1 MYKIRVNKMSALEKI
16 SSIIADELNVF
27 KKAYIKSLDSENPL
41 LQEIVAHVTKSSG
54 KMMRPILVLLSAK
67 ISGGITEK
75 TIKSAVALE
84 LLHVASLIHDDVV
97 DNSTERRG
105 LTSVMAEF
113 KNKAAVLGGDFF
125 LSTALCEAVST
136 QTVEV
141 VGTIATLGR
150 TLIDGELLQLS
161 ESRNHTFKEENYYSI
176 IKSKT
181 AALFS
186 ASARLGAL
194 SVEHV
199 DEENLQRLT
208 RLGEN
213 IGICFQIKDDI
224 FDFEPNNNTGKP
236 FGNDIQEG
244 KITLPLLYVYNN
256 STEEEKQYISECI
269 LENNVD
275 AIVRL
280 VNEKGGIDYAT
291 AELNKYYT
299 EAINLLNQFPDS
311 EVKDALALYIEYLL
325 NRNK

>member
-1 MYKIRVNKMSALEKI
+1 MTTLEKI
-16 SSIIADELNVF
+16 SSAIAEELNNF
-27 KKAYIKSLDSENPL
+27 KKAYIQSLQSENPL

-67 ISGGITEK
+67 LSGGITEK

-105 LTSVMAEF
+105 LPSVMAEF

-136 QTVEV
+136 QTVDV

-150 TLIDGELLQLS
+150 TLIDGELFQLS
-161 ESRNHTFKEENYYSI
+161 ESRNHSFKEENYFAI
-176 IKSKT
+176 IKKKT

-186 ASARLGAL
+186 ASSRLGAL
-194 SVEHV
+194 SVENANA
-199 DEENLQRLT
+199 ENIERLT

-244 KITLPLLYVYNN
+244 KVTLPLLYVYNHA
-256 STEEEKQYISECI
+256 SEEEKKYISECI
-269 LENNVD
+269 DEKNVEELVKIVAEN
-275 AIVRL
+275 
-280 VNEKGGIDYAT
+280 GGIEYANML
-291 AELNKYYT
+291 LNRYYT
-299 EAINLLNQFPDS
+299 KAQKILEDFPTS
-311 EVKDALALYIEYLL
+311 PIKESLELYIEYLL
-325 NRNK
+325 SRRK

>member
-1 MYKIRVNKMSALEKI
+1 MTTLEKI
-16 SSIIADELNVF
+16 SSAIAEELNNF
-27 KKAYIKSLDSENPL
+27 KKAYIQSLQSENPL

-67 ISGGITEK
+67 LSGGITEK

-97 DNSTERRG
+97 DNSAERRG
-105 LTSVMAEF
+105 LPSVMAEF

-136 QTVEV
+136 QTVDV

-161 ESRNHTFKEENYYSI
+161 ESRNHSFKEENYFAI
-176 IKSKT
+176 IKKKT

-186 ASARLGAL
+186 ASSRLGAL
-194 SVEHV
+194 SVENANA
-199 DEENLQRLT
+199 ENIERLT

-244 KITLPLLYVYNN
+244 KVTLPLLYVYNHA
-256 STEEEKQYISECI
+256 SEEEKKYISECI
-269 LENNVD
+269 DEKNVEELVKIVAEN
-275 AIVRL
+275 
-280 VNEKGGIDYAT
+280 GGIEYANML
-291 AELNKYYT
+291 LNRYYT
-299 EAINLLNQFPDS
+299 KAQKILEDFPAS
-311 EVKDALALYIEYLL
+311 PIKESLELYIEYLL
-325 NRNK
+325 SRRK

>member
-1 MYKIRVNKMSALEKI
+1 MSALEKI
-16 SSIIADELNVF
+16 SSVITDELNNF
-27 KKAYIKSLDSENPL
+27 KKAYVKSLQSENPL

-75 TIKSAVALE
+75 SIKSAVALE

-136 QTVEV
+136 NTVDV
-141 VGTIATLGR
+141 VGTIASLGR

-161 ESRNHTFKEENYYSI
+161 ESRNHSFKVENYYSI

-194 SVEHV
+194 SA
-199 DEENLQRLT
+199 ENTDPENIERLT
-208 RLGEN
+208 RLGES

-224 FDFEPNNNTGKP
+224 FDFEPNNQTGKP

-256 STEEEKQYISECI
+256 STDEEKKNIEECI
-269 LENNVD
+269 LSNNV
-275 AIVRL
+275 AELVRL

-291 AELNKYYT
+291 AELNKYYN
-299 EAINLLNQFPDS
+299 EAINILNQFPAS
-311 EVKDALALYIEYLL
+311 EVKDALSLYIEYLL
-325 NRNK
+325 SRNK

>member
-1 MYKIRVNKMSALEKI
+1 MSALEKI
-16 SSIIADELNVF
+16 SSVIAEELNNF
-27 KKAYIKSLDSENPL
+27 KKVYVKSLHSENPL

-97 DNSTERRG
+97 DNSAERRG
-105 LTSVMAEF
+105 LSSVMAEF

-136 QTVEV
+136 QTVDV
-141 VGTIATLGR
+141 VGTIAALGR

-161 ESRNHTFKEENYYSI
+161 ESRNHSFQEENYYKI

-186 ASARLGAL
+186 ASAKLGAL
-194 SVEHV
+194 STSEIS
-199 DEENLQRLT
+199 EEKIEKLT
-208 RLGEN
+208 KLGEY

-256 STEEEKQYISECI
+256 STEDEKKNIEECI
-269 LENNVD
+269 LSNNVEE
-275 AIVRL
+275 IVRL
-280 VNEKGGIDYAT
+280 VNEKGGIDYANT
-291 AELNKYYT
+291 QLNKYYT
-299 EAINLLNQFPDS
+299 EAINILSEFPAS
-311 EVKDALALYIEYLL
+311 EVKDALSLYIEYLL
-325 NRNK
+325 SRNK

>member
-1 MYKIRVNKMSALEKI
+1 MTTLEKI
-16 SSIIADELNVF
+16 SSAIADELNNF
-27 KKAYIKSLDSENPL
+27 KKAYIQSLQSENPL

-67 ISGGITEK
+67 LSGGITEK

-97 DNSTERRG
+97 DNSAERRG
-105 LTSVMAEF
+105 LPSVMAEF

-136 QTVEV
+136 QTVDV

-161 ESRNHTFKEENYYSI
+161 ESRNHSFKEENYFAI
-176 IKSKT
+176 IKKKT

-186 ASARLGAL
+186 ASSRLGAL
-194 SVEHV
+194 SVENANA
-199 DEENLQRLT
+199 ENIERLT

-244 KITLPLLYVYNN
+244 KVTLPLLYVYNN
-256 STEEEKQYISECI
+256 STEAEKKNIEECI
-269 LENNVD
+269 LSNNV
-275 AIVRL
+275 AELVRL

-291 AELNKYYT
+291 GELNKYYY
-299 EAINLLNQFPDS
+299 EAQKILEDFPAS
-311 EVKDALALYIEYLL
+311 EAKEALELYIEYLL
-325 NRNK
+325 SRKK

>member
-1 MYKIRVNKMSALEKI
+1 MTTLEKI
-16 SSIIADELNVF
+16 SSAIADELNNF
-27 KKAYIKSLDSENPL
+27 KKAYIQSLQSENPL

-67 ISGGITEK
+67 LSGGITEK

-97 DNSTERRG
+97 DNSAERRG
-105 LTSVMAEF
+105 LPSVMAEF

-125 LSTALCEAVST
+125 LSSALCEAIST
-136 QTVEV
+136 QTVDV

-161 ESRNHTFKEENYYSI
+161 ESRNHSFKEENYFAI
-176 IKSKT
+176 IKKKT

-186 ASARLGAL
+186 ASSRLGAL
-194 SVEHV
+194 SVENANA
-199 DEENLQRLT
+199 ENIERLT

-224 FDFEPNNNTGKP
+224 FDFQPDNKTGKP

-244 KITLPLLYVYNN
+244 KVTLPLLYVYNHA
-256 STEEEKQYISECI
+256 SEEEKKYISECI
-269 LENNVD
+269 DEKNVEELVKIVAEN
-275 AIVRL
+275 
-280 VNEKGGIDYAT
+280 GGIEYANML
-291 AELNKYYT
+291 LNSYYT
-299 EAINLLNQFPDS
+299 KAQKILEDFPVSETKEAL
-311 EVKDALALYIEYLL
+311 ELYIEYLL

>member
-1 MYKIRVNKMSALEKI
+1 MTTLEKI
-16 SSIIADELNVF
+16 SSIVAEDLNNF
-27 KKAYIKSLDSENPL
+27 KKEYHTSLQSSNPL
-41 LQEIVAHVTKSSG
+41 LQEIVAHVIQSSG
-54 KMMRPILVLLSAK
+54 KMMRPILVLLCAK
-67 ISGGITEK
+67 LSGGITEK
-75 TIKSAVALE
+75 TLKSAVALE

-97 DNSTERRG
+97 DNSAERRG
-105 LTSVMAEF
+105 LPSVMAEF

-136 QTVEV
+136 QTVDV
-141 VGTIATLGR
+141 VSIIASLGR

-161 ESRNHTFKEENYYSI
+161 ESRNHSFKEENYFAI

-186 ASARLGAL
+186 ASSQLGAL
-194 SVEHV
+194 SVENP
-199 DEENLQRLT
+199 DAENIARLT

-224 FDFEPNNNTGKP
+224 FDFQPDNKTGKP

-244 KITLPLLYVYNN
+244 KVTLPLLYVYNN
-256 STEEEKQYISECI
+256 STEAEKKNIEECI
-269 LENNVD
+269 LSNNV
-275 AIVRL
+275 AELVRL
-280 VNEKGGIDYAT
+280 VNEKGGIDYAN
-291 AELNKYYT
+291 AVLNKYYN
-299 EAINLLNQFPDS
+299 EAIKLLNKFPAS

>member
-1 MYKIRVNKMSALEKI
+1 MTTLEKI
-16 SSIIADELNVF
+16 SSIVAEDLNNF
-27 KKAYIKSLDSENPL
+27 KKEYHTSLQSSNPL
-41 LQEIVAHVTKSSG
+41 LQEIVAHVIQSSG
-54 KMMRPILVLLSAK
+54 KMMRPILVLLCAK
-67 ISGGITEK
+67 LSGGITEK
-75 TIKSAVALE
+75 TLKSAVALE

-97 DNSTERRG
+97 DNSAERRG
-105 LTSVMAEF
+105 LPSVMAEF

-136 QTVEV
+136 QTVDV
-141 VGTIATLGR
+141 VSIIASLGR

-161 ESRNHTFKEENYYSI
+161 ESRNHSFKEENYFAI

-186 ASARLGAL
+186 ASSQLGAL
-194 SVEHV
+194 SVENP
-199 DEENLQRLT
+199 DAENIARLT

-224 FDFEPNNNTGKP
+224 FDFQPDNKTGKP

-244 KITLPLLYVYNN
+244 KVTLPLLYVYNN
-256 STEEEKQYISECI
+256 STEAEKKNIEECI
-269 LENNVD
+269 LSNNVSEL
-275 AIVRL
+275 VCL
-280 VNEKGGIDYAT
+280 VNEKGGIDYAK
-291 AELNKYYT
+291 AVLNKYYN
-299 EAINLLNQFPDS
+299 EAIKLLNEFPAS

>member
-1 MYKIRVNKMSALEKI
+1 MTTLEKI
-16 SSIIADELNVF
+16 SSVIAEDLDNF
-27 KKAYIKSLDSENPL
+27 KKAYHKSLKSSNPL

-54 KMMRPILVLLSAK
+54 KMMRPTLVLLSAK

-97 DNSTERRG
+97 DNSAERRG
-105 LTSVMAEF
+105 LPSVMAEF

-136 QTVEV
+136 QTVDV
-141 VGTIATLGR
+141 VGTIASLGR

-161 ESRNHTFKEENYYSI
+161 ESRNHSFKEENYYSI
-176 IKSKT
+176 IKNKT

-186 ASARLGAL
+186 ASSRLGAL
-194 SVEHV
+194 SVENA
-199 DEENLQRLT
+199 DEENIEKLT
-208 RLGEN
+208 KLGEN

-224 FDFEPNNNTGKP
+224 FDFQPNNNTGKP

-256 STEEEKQYISECI
+256 STEEEKQYINECI
-269 LENNVD
+269 VANNVEK
-275 AIVRL
+275 IVQI
-280 VNEKGGIDYAT
+280 VNEKGGIDYANS
-291 AELNKYYT
+291 ELNKYYK
-299 EAINLLNQFPDS
+299 EAQQILNDFPAS
-311 EVKDALALYIEYLL
+311 ETKEALELYIEYLL
-325 NRNK
+325 SRKK

>member
-1 MYKIRVNKMSALEKI
+1 MSTLEKI
-16 SSIIADELNVF
+16 SSVVADELNNF
-27 KKAYIKSLDSENPL
+27 KKAYLKSLQSENPL

-67 ISGGITEK
+67 ISGGITDK

-97 DNSTERRG
+97 DNSAERRG
-105 LTSVMAEF
+105 LPSVMAEF

-136 QTVEV
+136 QTVDV
-141 VGTIATLGR
+141 VSTIASLGR

-161 ESRNHTFKEENYYSI
+161 ESRSHSFKEENYYKI

-186 ASARLGAL
+186 ASSRLGAL
-194 SVEHV
+194 SVENV
-199 DEENLQRLT
+199 DAENISRLT

-256 STEEEKQYISECI
+256 STADEKKNIEECI
-269 LENNVD
+269 LANNVEE
-275 AIVRL
+275 IVRL

-299 EAINLLNQFPDS
+299 EAINILNEFPAS
-311 EVKDALALYIEYLL
+311 EVKESLALYIDYLL
-325 NRNK
+325 KRNK

>member
-1 MYKIRVNKMSALEKI
+1 MTTLEKI
-16 SSIIADELNVF
+16 SSAIAEELNNF
-27 KKAYIKSLDSENPL
+27 KKAYIQSLQSENPL

-67 ISGGITEK
+67 LSGGITEK

-97 DNSTERRG
+97 DNSAERRG
-105 LTSVMAEF
+105 LPSVMAEF

-136 QTVEV
+136 QTVDV

-161 ESRNHTFKEENYYSI
+161 ESRNHSFKEENYFAI
-176 IKSKT
+176 IKKKT

-186 ASARLGAL
+186 ASSRLGAL
-194 SVEHV
+194 SVENANA
-199 DEENLQRLT
+199 ENIERLT

-244 KITLPLLYVYNN
+244 KVTLPLLYVYNHA
-256 STEEEKQYISECI
+256 SEEEKKYISECI
-269 LENNVD
+269 DEKNVEELVKIVAEN
-275 AIVRL
+275 
-280 VNEKGGIDYAT
+280 GGIEYANML
-291 AELNKYYT
+291 LNRYYT
-299 EAINLLNQFPDS
+299 KAQKILEDFPAS
-311 EVKDALALYIEYLL
+311 PIKESLELYIEYLL
-325 NRNK
+325 SRKK

>member
-1 MYKIRVNKMSALEKI
+1 MTTLEKI
-16 SSIIADELNVF
+16 SSAIADELNNF
-27 KKAYIKSLDSENPL
+27 KKAYIQSLQSENPL

-67 ISGGITEK
+67 LSGGITEK

-97 DNSTERRG
+97 DNSAERRG
-105 LTSVMAEF
+105 LPSVMAEF

-136 QTVEV
+136 QTVDV

-161 ESRNHTFKEENYYSI
+161 ESRNHSFKEENYFAI

-181 AALFS
+181 AALFA
-186 ASARLGAL
+186 ASAKLGAL
-194 SVEHV
+194 TASSSSNENVEK
-199 DEENLQRLT
+199 LT
-208 RLGEN
+208 QLGEN

-244 KITLPLLYVYNN
+244 KVTLPLLYVYNN
-256 STEEEKQYISECI
+256 STEAEKKNIEECI
-269 LENNVD
+269 LSNNV
-275 AIVRL
+275 AELVRL

-291 AELNKYYT
+291 EVLNKYYT
-299 EAINLLNQFPDS
+299 EAINLLNEFPAS
-311 EVKDALALYIEYLL
+311 EVKEALTLYIEYLL

>member
-1 MYKIRVNKMSALEKI
+1 MTTLEKI
-16 SSIIADELNVF
+16 SSAIAEELNNF
-27 KKAYIKSLDSENPL
+27 KKAYIQSLQSENPL

-67 ISGGITEK
+67 LSGGITEK

-97 DNSTERRG
+97 DNSAERRG
-105 LTSVMAEF
+105 LPSVMAEF

-136 QTVEV
+136 QTVDV

-161 ESRNHTFKEENYYSI
+161 ESRNHSFKEENYFAI

-181 AALFS
+181 AALFA
-186 ASARLGAL
+186 ASAKLGAL
-194 SVEHV
+194 TASSSSNENVEK
-199 DEENLQRLT
+199 LT
-208 RLGEN
+208 QLGEN

-244 KITLPLLYVYNN
+244 KVTLPLLYVYNN
-256 STEEEKQYISECI
+256 STEAEKKNIEECI
-269 LENNVD
+269 LSNNV
-275 AIVRL
+275 AELVRL

-291 AELNKYYT
+291 EVLNKYYI
-299 EAINLLNQFPDS
+299 EAIKLLNEFPAS

>member
-1 MYKIRVNKMSALEKI
+1 MTTLEKI
-16 SSIIADELNVF
+16 SSVIAEDLNNF
-27 KKAYIKSLDSENPL
+27 KKAYQKSLQSENPL

-54 KMMRPILVLLSAK
+54 KMMRPMLVLLSAK
-67 ISGGITEK
+67 ISGGITVK

-97 DNSTERRG
+97 DNSAERRG
-105 LTSVMAEF
+105 LPSVMAEF

-136 QTVEV
+136 NTVDV

-161 ESRNHTFKEENYYSI
+161 ESRNHSFKVENYYSI

-194 SVEHV
+194 SVENT
-199 DEENLQRLT
+199 DSENIERLT

-224 FDFEPNNNTGKP
+224 FDFEPNNKTGKP

-256 STEEEKQYISECI
+256 STDEEKKNIEECI
-269 LENNVD
+269 LSNNV
-275 AIVRL
+275 AELVRL
-280 VNEKGGIDYAT
+280 VNEKGGIDYANT
-291 AELNKYYT
+291 QLNKYYN
-299 EAINLLNQFPDS
+299 EAINILNYFPAS
-311 EVKDALALYIEYLL
+311 EVKESLALYIDYLL
-325 NRNK
+325 KRNK

>member
-1 MYKIRVNKMSALEKI
+1 MSALEKI
-16 SSIIADELNVF
+16 SSVITDELNNF
-27 KKAYIKSLDSENPL
+27 KKAYVKSLQSGNPL

-75 TIKSAVALE
+75 SIKSAVALE

-97 DNSTERRG
+97 DNSAERRG
-105 LTSVMAEF
+105 LPSVMAEF

-136 QTVEV
+136 NTVDV

-161 ESRNHTFKEENYYSI
+161 ESRNHSFKVENYYSI

-194 SVEHV
+194 SVENT
-199 DEENLQRLT
+199 DSENIERLT

-224 FDFEPNNNTGKP
+224 FDFEPNNKTGKP

-256 STEEEKQYISECI
+256 STDEEKKNIEECI
-269 LENNVD
+269 LSNNV
-275 AIVRL
+275 AELVRL
-280 VNEKGGIDYAT
+280 VNEKGGIDYANT
-291 AELNKYYT
+291 QLNKYYN
-299 EAINLLNQFPDS
+299 EAINILNYFPAS
-311 EVKDALALYIEYLL
+311 EVKESLALYIDYLL
-325 NRNK
+325 KRNK

>member
-1 MYKIRVNKMSALEKI
+1 MSALEKI
-16 SSIIADELNVF
+16 SSVIADELNNF
-27 KKAYIKSLDSENPL
+27 KKAYVKSLQSSNPL

-67 ISGGITEK
+67 ISGHITDK
-75 TIKSAVALE
+75 SIKSAVALE

-97 DNSTERRG
+97 DNSAERRG
-105 LTSVMAEF
+105 LSSVMAEF

-136 QTVEV
+136 QTVDV
-141 VGTIATLGR
+141 VSTIASLGR

-161 ESRNHTFKEENYYSI
+161 ESRNHSFKEENYYSI

-194 SVEHV
+194 SVENA
-199 DEENLQRLT
+199 DSENIERLT

-224 FDFEPNNNTGKP
+224 FDFEPNNKTGKP

-244 KITLPLLYVYNN
+244 KVTLPLLYVYNN
-256 STEEEKQYISECI
+256 STEEGKQYINECI
-269 LENNVD
+269 VANNVEK
-275 AIVRL
+275 IVQI
-280 VNEKGGIDYAT
+280 VNEKGGIDYANT
-291 AELNKYYT
+291 QLNKYYA
-299 EAINLLNQFPDS
+299 EAIRLLNEFPAS
-311 EVKDALALYIEYLL
+311 EVKDALSLYIEYLL

>member
-1 MYKIRVNKMSALEKI
+1 MTTLEKI
-16 SSIIADELNVF
+16 SSAVAEELNNF
-27 KKAYIKSLDSENPL
+27 KKAYIQSLQSENPL

-67 ISGGITEK
+67 LSGGITEK

-97 DNSTERRG
+97 DNSAERRG
-105 LTSVMAEF
+105 LPSVMAEF

-136 QTVEV
+136 QTVDV

-161 ESRNHTFKEENYYSI
+161 ESRNHSFKEENYFAI

-181 AALFS
+181 AALFA
-186 ASARLGAL
+186 ASAKLGAL
-194 SVEHV
+194 TASSSSNENVEK
-199 DEENLQRLT
+199 LT
-208 RLGEN
+208 QLGEN

-224 FDFEPNNNTGKP
+224 FDFEPNNNKGKV
-236 FGNDIQEG
+236 
-244 KITLPLLYVYNN
+244 TLPLLYVYNN
-256 STEEEKQYISECI
+256 STEAEKKNIEECI
-269 LENNVD
+269 LSNNV
-275 AIVRL
+275 AELVRL

-291 AELNKYYT
+291 EVLNKYYT
-299 EAINLLNQFPDS
+299 EAINLLNEFPAS
-311 EVKDALALYIEYLL
+311 EVKEALTLYIEYLL

>member
-1 MYKIRVNKMSALEKI
+1 MTTLEKI
-16 SSIIADELNVF
+16 SSAIADELNNF
-27 KKAYIKSLDSENPL
+27 KKAYIQSLQSENPL

-67 ISGGITEK
+67 LSGGITEK

-105 LTSVMAEF
+105 LPSVMAEF

-125 LSTALCEAVST
+125 LSSALCEAVST
-136 QTVEV
+136 QTVDV

-161 ESRNHTFKEENYYSI
+161 ESRNHSFKEEIYFAI
-176 IKSKT
+176 IKKKT

-186 ASARLGAL
+186 ASSRLGAL
-194 SVEHV
+194 SVENANA
-199 DEENLQRLT
+199 ENIERLT

-244 KITLPLLYVYNN
+244 KVTLPLLYVYNN
-256 STEEEKQYISECI
+256 STEAEKQYINECI
-269 LENNVD
+269 VANNVEK
-275 AIVRL
+275 IVQI
-280 VNEKGGIDYAT
+280 VNERGGIEYANS
-291 AELNKYYT
+291 ELNKYYY
-299 EAINLLNQFPDS
+299 EAQKILEDYPAS
-311 EVKDALALYIEYLL
+311 PVKEALALYIEYLL

>member
-1 MYKIRVNKMSALEKI
+1 MSALEKI
-16 SSIIADELNVF
+16 SSVIADELNNF
-27 KKAYIKSLDSENPL
+27 KKAYVKSLQSSNPL

-67 ISGGITEK
+67 LSGGITEK
-75 TIKSAVALE
+75 SIKSAVALE

-97 DNSTERRG
+97 DNSAERRG
-105 LTSVMAEF
+105 MSSVMAEF

-136 QTVEV
+136 QTVDV

-161 ESRNHTFKEENYYSI
+161 ESRNHSFKEENYYKI

-186 ASARLGAL
+186 ASSRLGAI
-194 SVEHV
+194 SVENV
-199 DEENLQRLT
+199 DAANVERLT

-224 FDFEPNNNTGKP
+224 FDFEPNNKTGKP

-244 KITLPLLYVYNN
+244 KVTLPLLYVYNN
-256 STEEEKQYISECI
+256 STEEEKQYINECI
-269 LENNVD
+269 VANNVEK
-275 AIVRL
+275 IVQI
-280 VNEKGGIDYAT
+280 VNEKGGIDYANT
-291 AELNKYYT
+291 QLNKYYA
-299 EAINLLNQFPDS
+299 EAIKLLNEFPAS
-311 EVKDALALYIEYLL
+311 ETKEALELYIEYLL
-325 NRNK
+325 SRKK

>member
-1 MYKIRVNKMSALEKI
+1 MTTLEKI
-16 SSIIADELNVF
+16 SSAIADELNNF
-27 KKAYIKSLDSENPL
+27 KKAYIQSLQSENPL

-67 ISGGITEK
+67 LSGGITEK

-97 DNSTERRG
+97 DNSAERRG
-105 LTSVMAEF
+105 LPSVMAEF

-136 QTVEV
+136 QTVDV

-161 ESRNHTFKEENYYSI
+161 ESRNHSFKEENYFAI

-181 AALFS
+181 AALFA
-186 ASARLGAL
+186 ASAKLGAL
-194 SVEHV
+194 TASSSSNENVEK
-199 DEENLQRLT
+199 LT
-208 RLGEN
+208 QLGEN

-244 KITLPLLYVYNN
+244 KVTLPLLYVYNN
-256 STEEEKQYISECI
+256 STEAEKKNIEECI
-269 LENNVD
+269 LSNNV
-275 AIVRL
+275 AELVRL

-291 AELNKYYT
+291 EVLNKYYT
-299 EAINLLNQFPDS
+299 EAINLLNEFPDS

>member
-1 MYKIRVNKMSALEKI
+1 MTTLEKI
-16 SSIIADELNVF
+16 SSAIADELNNF
-27 KKAYIKSLDSENPL
+27 KKAYIQSLQSENPL

-67 ISGGITEK
+67 LSGGITEK

-97 DNSTERRG
+97 DNSAERRG
-105 LTSVMAEF
+105 LPSVMAEF

-136 QTVEV
+136 QTVDV
-141 VGTIATLGR
+141 VGTIATPGR

-161 ESRNHTFKEENYYSI
+161 ESRNHSFKEENYFAI

-181 AALFS
+181 AALFA
-186 ASARLGAL
+186 ASAKLGAL
-194 SVEHV
+194 TASSSSNENVEK
-199 DEENLQRLT
+199 LT
-208 RLGEN
+208 QLGEN

-244 KITLPLLYVYNN
+244 KVTLPLLYVYNN
-256 STEEEKQYISECI
+256 STEAEKKNIEECI
-269 LENNVD
+269 LSNNV
-275 AIVRL
+275 AELVRL

-291 AELNKYYT
+291 EVLNKYYT
-299 EAINLLNQFPDS
+299 EAINLLNEFPAS
-311 EVKDALALYIEYLL
+311 EVKEALTLYIEYLL